1 MLRGT
6 ELRGRA
12 VIDLSTTEQIGELTD
27 IVLDPASQC
36 VAGLIVAQRPSRVGP
51 GRLFIVP
58 ASAVHALGPDAIT
71 VRDGG
76 ERDCNLGQLAHLPR
90 LSQVIGLTVV
100 GGSGTVL
107 GVLDNVQ
114 IDPRDGRILRYPLRA
129 AHFLKRL
136 ERWLSGETAELRW
149 SYVGADAPLHVG
161 HTRVTVP
168 DVAVVH
174 LLVEE
179 SPEDGASPVP
189 AAAPSRMAGAAGGES
204 RDAARRGETLL
215 SRQD

>member
-1 MLRGT
+1 MIPMLRGT
-6 ELRGRA
+6 ELRGRV
-12 VIDLSTTEQIGELTD
+12 VIDLGAVEQMGELTD

-36 VAGLIVAQRPSRVGP
+36 MAGLIVAQQPSRA
-51 GRLFIVP
+51 GRRRLLIVP

-71 VRDGG
+71 VRHGD
-76 ERDCNLGQLAHLPR
+76 ERDCDLGQLAHLPR
-90 LSQVIGLTVV
+90 LSQVIGRTVV
-100 GGSGTVL
+100 GDSGTVL

-114 IDPRDGRILRYPLRA
+114 IDARDRRILCYPLRA

-149 SYVGADAPLHVG
+149 NYVGADARLHVG
-161 HTRVTVP
+161 HTLVTVP

-179 SPEDGASPVP
+179 SSEDE
-189 AAAPSRMAGAAGGES
+189 PSQHCLRCQEP
-204 RDAARRGETLL
+204 
-215 SRQD
+215 

>member
-1 MLRGT
+1 MVPMLRGT

-12 VIDLSTTEQIGELTD
+12 VIDLDAAEQIGELTD

-36 VAGLIVAQRPSRVGP
+36 VAGLIVAQRPSRV
-51 GRLFIVP
+51 VP

-76 ERDCNLGQLAHLPR
+76 ERDGNLGQLAHLPR

-179 SPEDGASPVP
+179 SPEGGVSPVP

-204 RDAARRGETLL
+204 RGAARRGETVP